1 MNKKLKRLFS
11 VVFAAMI
18 LILSVT
24 AVYAE
29 TIYFYNGYLY
39 TYISNEKVSLYGLD
53 DETATALIVP
63 DTLNNRAVVDIRN
76 RAFFDNTVL
85 SSVDFSNADHLE
97 RIGSFAFANCAN
109 LDGEIVIPSTV
120 TTIETAAFQNCAFA
134 FANCAN
140 LDGEIVI
147 PSTVTTIET
156 AAFQNCASLD
166 SVVFNASS
174 GSVPNQCFSE
184 CTSLSSVTLNDTVNR
199 IGYYAFSNCPNLTY
213 IEIPASVTDI
223 AKSAFQSDTAIT
235 LGVYTDSF
243 AHQYAVANDIS
254 FVLLDAPVPTEP
266 PTEPETEPATEPMT
280 EPATEQLGYILGDVD
295 NNGAVESIDATW
307 VQRYSVKMEL
317 PIPEENMAQGDVD
330 GDGET
335 NIYDVTFIQRYVVD
349 IPTQYPIGEF
359 IAK

>member
-97 RIGSFAFANCAN
+97 RIGS
-109 LDGEIVIPSTV
+109 
-120 TTIETAAFQNCAFA
+120 FA